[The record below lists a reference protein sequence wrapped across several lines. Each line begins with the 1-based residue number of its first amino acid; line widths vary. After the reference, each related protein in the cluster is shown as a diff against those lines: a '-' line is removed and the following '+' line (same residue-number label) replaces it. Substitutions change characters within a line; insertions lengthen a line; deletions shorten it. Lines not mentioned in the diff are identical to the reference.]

1 MLATSVSALGDEAL
15 GRSLGLEPWIGLGL
29 GSIHPANTQ
38 QFQGMKTQEVDCGVF
53 PS

>member
-1 MLATSVSALGDEAL
+1 MHVTSVSALGDEAL
-15 GRSLGLEPWIGLGL
+15 GRSLGFEPWLGL

-38 QFQGMKTQEVDCGVF
+38 QFQGMKIQEVDCGIF